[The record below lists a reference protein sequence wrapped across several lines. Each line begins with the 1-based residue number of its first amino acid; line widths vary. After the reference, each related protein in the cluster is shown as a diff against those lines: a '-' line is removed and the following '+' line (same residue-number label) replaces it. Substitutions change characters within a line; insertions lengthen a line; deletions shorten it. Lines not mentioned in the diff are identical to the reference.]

1 MQINT
6 TSKKLRIWNHLL
18 ISQALQKPYA
28 FRILLLNSMNKFDIE
43 FYNGLMKGIVKCA
56 GIVRKSANLEEANGK
71 IEGLLG
77 RIQEKIDVTVE
88 ESLQ

>member
-1 MQINT
+1 M
-6 TSKKLRIWNHLL
+6 
-18 ISQALQKPYA
+18 LQKPYESGV
-28 FRILLLNSMNKFDIE
+28 LLLNSMNKFDIE

-77 RIQEKIDVTVE
+77 KIQEKIDVMVE
-88 ESLQ
+88 ESLE

>member
-1 MQINT
+1 M
-6 TSKKLRIWNHLL
+6 L
-18 ISQALQKPYA
+18 ILKPLQKPYESEV
-28 FRILLLNSMNKFDIE
+28 LLLNSMNKFDIE

-77 RIQEKIDVTVE
+77 KIQEKIDVMVE